1 MIIGGTADDND
12 DAAAAAEDEDEDLSR
27 FAEATVRRVK
37 HVLQTLL
44 FTWAGDEIRLL
55 KNA

>member
-12 DAAAAAEDEDEDLSR
+12 DAAAAAEDEDLSR